1 MLLRM
6 AVQSIRENPQL
17 NELGKVLAEAY
28 GIDMSDMDGL
38 IDAVKNGRVKNDE
51 YYETLAAQRG
61 ISVKTARE
69 MDRMEGQLQRANAE
83 KQQAEQLRLARGAPA
98 ACSGSACPVGSGSG
112 KAEKQLPGL

>member
-1 MLLRM
+1 MLRGWRCR
-6 AVQSIRENPQL
+6 ASGKNPQL

-83 KQQAEQLRLARGAPA
+83 KQQAEQLRLAAEHQQRA
-98 ACSGSACPVGSGSG
+98 SGSACPVGSGSG